1 MDTSV
6 FSLGSRAV
14 GLPSGKREEISFLRD
29 ILRQCGRQWKEDV
42 LKISDDFTSTEEGS
56 LHFQEEGEEIRKTP
70 QLQMILPFREVE
82 SLEKHGKA
90 INFPFTTY
98 AVEDDR
104 ADFTARNVAVLPG
117 ENMQQGIRFELMG
130 LWIIGRISAR
140 GLSEKQ
146 VEPLLGAASCLLAMG
161 FSMAEVLDL
170 INRRPWGK

>member
-98 AVEDDR
+98 AV
-104 ADFTARNVAVLPG
+104 
-117 ENMQQGIRFELMG
+117 
-130 LWIIGRISAR
+130 
-140 GLSEKQ
+140 
-146 VEPLLGAASCLLAMG
+146 
-161 FSMAEVLDL
+161 
-170 INRRPWGK
+170 